1 MLGLTFSSKLD
12 WDSYIISIAK
22 TTSKKIGILIRCV
35 KVLSPEV
42 ALYLYKSTI
51 WNSVVMS
58 GLVLLVATWN
68 CWISYKNR
76 CARLLVL
83 HLLPLL
89 NHWLIMEI
97 KVTWNQRLLVVHL
110 NRLNWFHCFI
120 PKEGLLVIL
129 IDCMIFLSPFQDVR
143 RCLCQQDSGILCL
156 WNAFPWLMISVD
168 LTLEIWILNVG
179 SY

>member
-1 MLGLTFSSKLD
+1 MLGSTFSSKLD
-12 WDSYIISIAK
+12 WDSYIICIAK

-35 KVLSPEV
+35 RFLSPEV

-76 CARLLVL
+76 YARLLVL

-97 KVTWNQRLLVVHL
+97 KVTLKPKIASCSSEQGELVLLL
-110 NRLNWFHCFI
+110 YSQGRSI
-120 PKEGLLVIL
+120 IL
-129 IDCMIFLSPFQDVR
+129 IDCMIFQSPFQDVR

-156 WNAFPWLMISVD
+156 WNAFL
-168 LTLEIWILNVG
+168 
-179 SY
+179 

>member
-1 MLGLTFSSKLD
+1 MLGLTFSSKFD

-97 KVTWNQRLLVVHL
+97 KVTLKPKIASCSSEQAELVPLLYSQGRSSCYSDRLHDFSVT
-110 NRLNWFHCFI
+110 I
-120 PKEGLLVIL
+120 
-129 IDCMIFLSPFQDVR
+129 S
-143 RCLCQQDSGILCL
+143 RC
-156 WNAFPWLMISVD
+156 
-168 LTLEIWILNVG
+168 
-179 SY
+179 